1 MIEAHMMKLGILVCF
16 CALLALLTPAQERS
30 QAPRLSEAQFIS
42 LAARCAPGVPAD
54 TLLAIARTESG
65 LDPNAISIN
74 RPRASAR
81 RAGYGDGEI
90 ILARQPRNPMQ
101 ATRWL
106 HWLERYHFT
115 VSIGLMQV
123 NAEMA
128 PQLHLK
134 PEKLL
139 DPCTNLRAGGT
150 ILISAYTELARK
162 MGTGFAALDAALSFY
177 NTGDP
182 SDGVLNGYVAKVYEH
197 APRKLP

>member
-1 MIEAHMMKLGILVCF
+1 M
-16 CALLALLTPAQERS
+16 
-30 QAPRLSEAQFIS
+30 
-42 LAARCAPGVPAD
+42 
-54 TLLAIARTESG
+54 
-65 LDPNAISIN
+65 
-74 RPRASAR
+74 
-81 RAGYGDGEI
+81 
-90 ILARQPRNPMQ
+90 LARQPRNRMQ
-101 ATRWL
+101 AARWV

-128 PQLHLK
+128 FQLHLQ

-139 DPCTNLRAGGT
+139 DPCTNLRAGGA
-150 ILISAYTELARK
+150 ILISAYTELARG
-162 MGTGFAALDAALSFY
+162 MGTGFAALDAALSIY